1 MIDRAIA
8 GAVLVALLAGGATW
22 GYKSIKESGR
32 QEVIAAVQKANDAAM
47 AKRYFESKEAE
58 AKHAAINQKVITD
71 YESKLQDQAASY
83 DKRIAAINAAGGL
96 RIPAN
101 RSKRP
106 TTTSEATSPGSGDEA
121 STIRLPERVEIDLYA
136 YARKADEVRLQLGA
150 CQSWIRDNG
159 FYGK

>member
-1 MIDRAIA
+1 MIDRAII
-8 GAVLVALLAGGATW
+8 GLILVVTIVGGATW

-47 AKRYFESKEAE
+47 AKRWIESKEAE

-101 RSKRP
+101 RRERP
-106 TTTSEATSPGSGDEA
+106 TATSEATSAGPSDEA
-121 STIRLPERVEIDLYA
+121 SSIRLPQSVEIDLYA

-150 CQSWIRDNG
+150 CQSWIKDNG
-159 FYGK
+159 FYAK